1 MKTPSLII
9 LTLLFCVPISHAN
22 EAPQNGTQLVLL
34 GTAGGPSTKKNR
46 SQPANAVIV
55 NGDIYILD
63 AGDGVARQL
72 TLAGFSV
79 ADVRA
84 VFITHNHSDH
94 MADYGTLLL
103 RSWLTGRRETIQA
116 FGPAPLERITRDY
129 LNYMRWDID
138 VRVKEAGRQPL
149 GDMIIAHDIERHGV
163 IYEDENVKVTVF
175 PVSHGEVKPAYGYRF
190 DTADKSI
197 VFSGDTSPNE
207 NVVEAAKGV
216 DILVHEVLNVAAF
229 DAMAENS
236 ATLRQHILDIHTNT
250 DDVGEI
256 ATRAGVKLL
265 VLSHFGGSGHPLYD
279 RREVWEDAVRK
290 TYSGPLIVG
299 EDLTIIE

>member
-1 MKTPSLII
+1 
-9 LTLLFCVPISHAN
+9 
-22 EAPQNGTQLVLL
+22 
-34 GTAGGPSTKKNR
+34 
-46 SQPANAVIV
+46 
-55 NGDIYILD
+55 
-63 AGDGVARQL
+63 
-72 TLAGFSV
+72 
-79 ADVRA
+79 
-84 VFITHNHSDH
+84 
-94 MADYGTLLL
+94 
-103 RSWLTGRRETIQA
+103 
-116 FGPAPLERITRDY
+116 
-129 LNYMRWDID
+129 MRWDID